1 MKFVRRVFD
10 SDHVFTPPLAT
21 ISGKLLGRSVFFL
34 NFYLPVWKI
43 IVEEIKLLYEIH
55 DDFYYFFCT
64 QKNYSI
70 SAHVALFLSSPVRF
84 LHPPKTR

>member
-43 IVEEIKLLYEIH
+43 IVEETFINVKFCNYLLWNFRVVKYPSLR
-55 DDFYYFFCT
+55 FFRLL
-64 QKNYSI
+64 
-70 SAHVALFLSSPVRF
+70 LFVFVPCF
-84 LHPPKTR
+84 KK